1 MSVTTTLIL
10 VLVAAVIAVLVGQKC
25 NVNMGV
31 IAFVFGAI
39 LAIYFGGTS
48 YSNYYA
54 YWPTKVMIQLLGI
67 SFFFGFFEATGTV
80 KYLASHI
87 LYAIKGQVKLLP
99 FVLFLI
105 SVGFGYL
112 GVSALAYNTLLL
124 PIIVALCMSC
134 NRHPMFL
141 LLCYGVGTP
150 TGMVSPLGIA
160 GVISRSILSEVV
172 GPEMAATIMPR
183 LYINTIIWSLV
194 MLAIVYIVFRGWGL
208 EVSTENI
215 DLMNEKPA
223 PATRDQKLVL
233 AIMAICVL
241 FLIVPGLLGYMA
253 FGNKGD
259 IGFVYLAAG
268 IVCGLLKLGDSRQ
281 IMQRSIPW
289 GIIVMVGGFAALL
302 SVATNAGAV
311 DMLSNFL
318 NNNVSP
324 SLAAPLFNLV
334 CGIISVFSDAIGVVI
349 PSFTPV
355 AGIMAMS
362 GAVSAT
368 AIVSAVVIGGM
379 ATAAAPLSTGGA
391 QYIAYMPENLGK
403 TVFWGQMAVAFI
415 GLIVSVVLCF
425 VGVYG

>member
-1 MSVTTTLIL
+1 MSPTTMLIL
-10 VLVAAVIAVLVGQKC
+10 VLVAAVIAVAIGQKC
-25 NVNMGV
+25 GINMGV

-39 LAIYFGGTS
+39 LAIYFGDTS
-48 YSNYYA
+48 YSSYYV
-54 YWPTKVMIQLLGI
+54 YWPTKVMIQLMGI
-67 SFFFGFFEATGTV
+67 SFFFGFFESTGTV
-80 KYLASHI
+80 KYLASNI
-87 LYAIKGQVKLLP
+87 LYAIKGKVKLLP

-112 GVSALAYNTLLL
+112 GISALAYNTLLL

-160 GVISRSILSEVV
+160 GVISNNVLSGVV

-183 LYINTIIWSLV
+183 LYANTIIWSLV
-194 MLAIVYIVFRGWGL
+194 MLAIVYVAFKGWGL

-215 DLMNEKPA
+215 KFMNEKPER
-223 PATRDQKLVL
+223 ATRDQKLIL
-233 AIMAICVL
+233 GIMVVSVL
-241 FLIVPGLLGYMA
+241 FLIVPGLLGFRA
-253 FGNKGD
+253 FSNKGD

-268 IVCGLLKLGDSRQ
+268 IVCALLKLGDSRQ

-318 NNNVSP
+318 NNSVSP
-324 SLAAPLFNLV
+324 TLAAPLFNLV

-355 AGIMAMS
+355 AGVMAMGGS
-362 GAVSAT
+362 VSAT

-379 ATAAAPLSTGGA
+379 TTAAAPLSTGGA
-391 QYIAYMPENLGK
+391 QYIAYMPEKLGK
-403 TVFWGQMAVAFI
+403 TVFWGQMAIAFV
-415 GLIVSVVLCF
+415 GLLVSVVLCF
-425 VGVYG
+425 LGVYG